1 MFCKNKR
8 KYDVEIVDIFNIK
21 LNCSFQKLIIFMA
34 KKIILNFIL

>member
-21 LNCSFQKLIIFMA
+21 LNCSFQKIITFNA
-34 KKIILNFIL
+34 EKIKF